1 MTTAG
6 LAMTTAG
13 LAMTGLATTGRV
25 LAMTYSGLAMTG
37 LSMMAGRLIVTGD
50 SLEIK
55 GSGLV
60 MMEIPRDR
68 AALRNRKPPALARL
82 AGIKVI
88 YLLIVDGK
96 PK

>member
-6 LAMTTAG
+6 LAMTC
-13 LAMTGLATTGRV
+13 LATTGRV